1 MKAIRITE
9 ERQNQILPQ
18 NIKETDVLSDNAKK
32 TLATIMN
39 YYVVLEIVKTS
50 KFLVC
55 PNTVLREAVG
65 IRKNDLLSAVQELIE
80 CGLIIREIGKRRT
93 EGEKGTAS
101 VYRVIWE
108 NLTKPIKKK
117 ETFEELF
124 SEFLKPSETP
134 LGTAASDTVSV
145 SVTVSDTNTDTEAIS
160 DSEVDTDVDI
170 ETEDDFETEVETDT
184 RFSVECYEPV
194 QRVPDVEDLSSYL
207 RRVGRL

>member
-9 ERQNQILPQ
+9 ERQNQILPK
-18 NIKETDVLSDNAKK
+18 NIKDTDVLSENAKK

-39 YYVVLEIVKTS
+39 YYAVLEIVKTS
-50 KFLVC
+50 GFLVC

-80 CGLIIREIGKRRT
+80 CSLITREIGKRRT

-108 NLTKPIKKK
+108 NITRPVKKK
-117 ETFEELF
+117 ETFEELL

-134 LGTAASDTVSV
+134 LGTADTVSV
-145 SVTVSDTNTDTEAIS
+145 SVTVSDTNTDIEA
-160 DSEVDTDVDI
+160 DSDVDI
-170 ETEDDFETEVETDT
+170 ETEDEFETEVETET
-184 RFSVECYEPV
+184 KFSVECYEPV
-194 QRVPDVEDLSSYL
+194 QRIPDVEDLSTYL
-207 RRVGRL
+207 RRVGRM

>member
-9 ERQNQILPQ
+9 ERQNQILPK
-18 NIKETDVLSDNAKK
+18 NIKDTDVLSENAKK

-39 YYVVLEIVKTS
+39 YYAVLEIVKTS
-50 KFLVC
+50 GFLVC

-80 CGLIIREIGKRRT
+80 CSLITREIGKRRT

-108 NLTKPIKKK
+108 NITRPVKKK

-134 LGTAASDTVSV
+134 LGTADTVSV
-145 SVTVSDTNTDTEAIS
+145 SVTVSDTNTDIEA
-160 DSEVDTDVDI
+160 DSDVDI
-170 ETEDDFETEVETDT
+170 ETEDEFETEVETET
-184 RFSVECYEPV
+184 KFSVECYEPV
-194 QRVPDVEDLSSYL
+194 QRIPDVEDLSTYL
-207 RRVGRL
+207 RRVGRM

>member
-9 ERQNQILPQ
+9 ERQNQILPK
-18 NIKETDVLSDNAKK
+18 NIKDTDVLSENAKK

-39 YYVVLEIVKTS
+39 YYAVLEIVKTS
-50 KFLVC
+50 GFLVC

-80 CGLIIREIGKRRT
+80 CCLITREIGKRRT

-108 NLTKPIKKK
+108 NLTRPVKKK

-134 LGTAASDTVSV
+134 LGTADTVSV
-145 SVTVSDTNTDTEAIS
+145 SVTVSDTNTDIEADS

-170 ETEDDFETEVETDT
+170 ETEDEFETETK
-184 RFSVECYEPV
+184 FSVECYEPV
-194 QRVPDVEDLSSYL
+194 QRVPDEEDLSTYL
-207 RRVGRL
+207 RRVGRM